1 MSILYERLSKL
12 CEECNITPYKM
23 AKENGISQSLMTEL
37 KMERRDGVSAKTANK
52 LASYFGVSVGY
63 LLGTDD
69 EKTPPAK
76 AESVQYTD
84 MELLEAFRSADERTR
99 DAIRMLLGIKEG
111 K

>member
-1 MSILYERLSKL
+1 MSILYERLSQL
-12 CEECNITPYKM
+12 CEERNITPYKM

-63 LLGTDD
+63 LLGTED
-69 EKTPPAK
+69 EKTPSTEV
-76 AESVQYTD
+76 ESVDYTD
-84 MELLEAFRSADERTR
+84 MELLDAFRSADERTR
-99 DAIRMLLGIKEG
+99 DAIRMLLGIKE